1 MRRPRI
7 HTPQPLCSGELL
19 ELEEGAARHLLQV
32 LRLQRGAPLTLFN
45 GDGDEYAAQISDTSR
60 RRVEALVGASL
71 DPEPEPALRIHL
83 GIGIS
88 KGERMDFAVQK
99 ATELGVDAITPLLTE
114 RCVVRLN
121 HQRMAKRLDHWH
133 QIAIAACEQCGRARL
148 PRIHD
153 TLDLSA
159 WLGTTCPTPGVL
171 LDHRA
176 TGTLGRL
183 PPPGPGVRLL
193 VGPEGGLSEPECRRA
208 GEHGFTGIR
217 LGPRVLRT
225 ETAPLAAIAAMQ
237 TLWGDFRQPAPGV
250 S

>member
-1 MRRPRI
+1 M
-7 HTPQPLCSGELL
+7 
-19 ELEEGAARHLLQV
+19 

-60 RRVEALVGASL
+60 RRVEVRVGASL

-121 HQRMAKRLDHWH
+121 HQRMAKRLLDHWH

-159 WLGTTCPTPGVL
+159 WLGTTGPTPGVL

-193 VGPEGGLSEPECRRA
+193 VGLEGGLSEPECRRA
-208 GEHGFTGIR
+208 GEHGFTPARPSRSAHGDR
-217 LGPRVLRT
+217 TTGGHRRDADPVGRFPPTRPRGQLS
-225 ETAPLAAIAAMQ
+225 I
-237 TLWGDFRQPAPGV
+237 
-250 S
+250 